1 MDGSAFES
9 LTYENAAGIQTILS
23 SRSVS
28 SYWEL
33 GGRSGFSA
41 PTIELITQKYVN
53 GAEKIIGRIVKPRT
67 VKINMVVTGGSR
79 AKRDALFFD
88 MIAKLMDTSKGET
101 GRLYVTR
108 SDGKTVILNC
118 AYSSGLNVADQYRKL
133 QKFTLEFYASDPYF
147 YASTMPQTVPATD
160 IDVKTLSEDLYLDD
174 SWCLGDGICSGIGQ
188 VDNPSDLPVEP
199 VISITGARKTL
210 QITNQTAG
218 WSINLSGMDL
228 AGTDRL
234 VIDAR
239 EKSKDIYI
247 VHADGTTESGLQ
259 YLDWSVLGFGMPL
272 ELNGNTI
279 LWSSE
284 GTANPLTF
292 EASQQ
297 FLSA

>member
-23 SRSVS
+23 NRSVS

-33 GGRSGFSA
+33 RGRSGFSA
-41 PTIELITQKYVN
+41 PTVQLITQKYVN

-88 MIAKLMDTSKGET
+88 MIAKLMDTGKGET

-147 YASTMPQTVPATD
+147 YASTMPQTIPATD

-174 SWCLGDGICSGIGQ
+174 SWSLGDGICSGIGQ

-259 YLDWSVLGFGMPL
+259 YLDWSVLDFGMPL
-272 ELNGNTI
+272 EPNGNTI
-279 LWSSE
+279 LWSSD
-284 GTANPLTF
+284 GTANQLTF

>member
-1 MDGSAFES
+1 MDGKAFES
-9 LTYENAAGIQTILS
+9 LIYENAAGIQTILS
-23 SRSVS
+23 SHSVS

-33 GGRSGFSA
+33 RGRSGFSA

-67 VKINMVVTGGSR
+67 VKINMIVTGGSR

-88 MIAKLMDTSKGET
+88 MIAKLMDTGKGET

-108 SDGKTVILNC
+108 SDGKTVVLNC
-118 AYSSGLNVADQYRKL
+118 AYSSGLNVADQYRRL

-147 YASTMPQTVPATD
+147 YAGTMPQTIPATD

-174 SWCLGDGICSGIGQ
+174 SWSLGDGICSGIGQ

-218 WSINLSGMDL
+218 WNINLSGMDL

-259 YLDWSVLGFGMPL
+259 YLDWSVLDFGMPL
-272 ELNGNTI
+272 EPNGNTI

-292 EASQQ
+292 EVGQQ